1 MMTTRGRTAFV
12 TVRIG
17 SDNHAPPC
25 ARAACARA
33 GYSMNQPWLTMRD
46 WPVNA
51 FVFAAAKKSAASAT
65 SSVVVNPPSTVS
77 FSITLWTTSSSEIP
91 SAFACSGI
99 CLSTRGVR
107 TKPGQNDVRA
117 HPMLDAFLCD
127 DLAEAD
133 QAVLRGDVRG
143 FAQRGLLG
151 VHRSDIDDRANLP
164 LIHMAQAGLRGQE
177 RAVKVDCEHLL
188 PFAKRKLVDRLHDL
202 DAGIANENVHP
213 AVALG
218 GSGNARSRRPSRRSR
233 PSSRPC
239 PPAPYRRQLR
249 PLPGADVPGQ

>member
-1 MMTTRGRTAFV
+1 MITTRGRAAFV
-12 TVRIG
+12 TVQPG
-17 SDNHAPPC
+17 SDIHAPP
-25 ARAACARA
+25 APKRA
-33 GYSMNQPWLTMRD
+33 YSYFMNQPWLTMRD

-51 FVFAAAKKSAASAT
+51 FVFAAAKNSAASAT
-65 SSVVVNPPSTVS
+65 SLVVVNSPSTVS

-91 SAFACSGI
+91 SAFACPGI

-107 TKPGQNDVRA
+107 TK
-117 HPMLDAFLCD
+117 HPMLGAFLGD

-143 FAQRGLLG
+143 FEQRGLLG
-151 VHRSDIDDRANLP
+151 VHRSDIDDRAALP
-164 LIHMAQAGLRGQE
+164 PIHMAQAGLRGQE

-188 PFAKRKLVDRLHDL
+188 RFSKRKLVDRLHDL

-218 GSGNARSRRPSRRSR
+218 GSGNAGLDGCLVAHVHRHAHGRLLPIEGSFAPYWVRMCPAKVALRRRP
-233 PSSRPC
+233 
-239 PPAPYRRQLR
+239 
-249 PLPGADVPGQ
+249 